1 MYVLKFRSSFYSTRF
16 SLLIDPFHAIGLF
29 LHPLKTSENQRF
41 SDVFRG
47 YKKNSGMKW
56 VNVKIKTQK
65 IIKTNQIRLI
75 WLPIDIQ
82 EDNCF
87 SSNFIFQEKSMV
99 GKNTMTNSWIEE
111 ILHQRRNMHLS
122 LLTVTIK
129 QRMNKKSNGSM
140 KLFHVSLDKYKS
152 LQG

>member
-1 MYVLKFRSSFYSTRF
+1 
-16 SLLIDPFHAIGLF
+16 
-29 LHPLKTSENQRF
+29 
-41 SDVFRG
+41 
-47 YKKNSGMKW
+47 MKW

-65 IIKTNQIRLI
+65 IVKANQIRLI
-75 WLPIDIQ
+75 CLPIDIQ

-87 SSNFIFQEKSMV
+87 SLNFIFQEKSMV

-122 LLTVTIK
+122 LLTVIIK
-129 QRMNKKSNGSM
+129 QRMNKKSNSSM
-140 KLFHVSLDKYKS
+140 KLFHASLDKYKS